1 MHMGNRKGIIRAAI
15 ERFDGLMAIG
25 QSRHAAK
32 QAIREVSAQPAWT
45 VSSGKIHSHITRKVY
60 QQQTLAFINWVREKF
75 GINRLERLDARAEEL
90 ASQYL
95 SEQLAAHKSA
105 YTVQTQRCALRMFFG
120 NRELAASVAIP
131 KRQRTN
137 IMRSRSVNNENHHFQ
152 PEHWPTHVTFAQAT
166 GLRRSELRDVRVR
179 DVYRCEDGQL
189 CVHVKNGKGGRSR
202 EVQVLPAYEQEI
214 LACVDRRQ
222 PDERIFAYIPK
233 HMQVQ
238 TYRRSSSQA
247 RYLHHAS
254 EDVLPPSEGRLKRRD
269 YDRVAAQ
276 QVSWSLG
283 HNRLDVTLRHYLR

>member
-1 MHMGNRKGIIRAAI
+1 MGNRKGIIRAAI
-15 ERFDGLMAIG
+15 ERFDSLMAIG

-32 QAIREVSAQPAWT
+32 QAVREASVQPAWT
-45 VSSGKIHSHITRKVY
+45 VSSGKIHSHVTRKVY
-60 QQQTLAFINWVREKF
+60 QQQTLAFINWARERYRL
-75 GINRLERLDARAEEL
+75 NRLERLDSRADEL

-120 NRELAASVAIP
+120 NRDLAASVVIP
-131 KRQRTN
+131 KRHRTT
-137 IMRSRSVNNENHHFQ
+137 ITRSRSANNENHHFQ
-152 PEHWPTHVTFAQAT
+152 PDHWSAHVSFAQAT
-166 GLRRSELRDVRVR
+166 GLRRSEMRDIKVH
-179 DVYRCEDGQL
+179 DVYRGEDGRL

-214 LACVDRRQ
+214 LACVDGRQ
-222 PDERIFAYIPK
+222 PNERVFAYIPK
-233 HMQVQ
+233 HMHVQ

-254 EDVLPPSEGRLKRRD
+254 ESALPPGEGRLKHRD
-269 YDRVAAQ
+269 YDRAAAQ
-276 QVSWSLG
+276 EVSWNLG